1 MRILLAVP
9 RRDENLP
16 RKLKVD
22 FREKYDVKTVRDM
35 GWLGKKNGEL
45 LKLID
50 EHEFDFFVT
59 VDKNLRVQQNLAK
72 YNIKIFLLIAVT
84 NRRESLQGLIEKV
97 KQRIATNEYAKVT
110 LIS

>member
-22 FREKYDVKTVRDM
+22 FGEKYDVKTVWDM
-35 GWLGKKNGEL
+35 GWLGKKNDEL

-50 EHEFDFFVT
+50 EQEFDFFVT
-59 VDKNLRVQQNLAK
+59 VDKNLRVQQNRAK
-72 YNIKIFLLIAVT
+72 YDSRFF
-84 NRRESLQGLIEKV
+84 
-97 KQRIATNEYAKVT
+97 Y
-110 LIS
+110 